1 MTSHKSDRNARLGA
15 LLFVLGLLL
24 TAVMSFIFFWPDM
37 EASLFDT
44 NSIAE
49 ANGRARALRCPYVI
63 TPAEVA
69 EIQASFK
76 NPLDR
81 EITFLVRSRISQG
94 YVTLMRQESELVR
107 IPPGEELTLM
117 WPVAAGDAAYGRV
130 IMARILTTR
139 SAAAPSQH
147 DFCGILL
154 LNVPGLTGGQIVTPG
169 LILVVLLLGGG
180 AWLWWGKR
188 PLNDYQRR
196 FVVPFALLALTLL
209 ASLVAGLLNAW
220 LFGLV
225 LLVATLVLVGIIL
238 ERFAHH

>member
-1 MTSHKSDRNARLGA
+1 MIFQKSDWHAPLGA
-15 LLFVLGLLL
+15 LLLVLGLLL
-24 TAVMSFIFFWPDM
+24 TAVISFIFFWPDM

-44 NSIAE
+44 NSVAE
-49 ANGRARALRCPYVI
+49 ANGRARMLRCPYAI

-69 EIQASFK
+69 EIQATFK
-76 NPLDR
+76 NPLER
-81 EITFLVRSRISQG
+81 EITFIVRSRISQG

-107 IPPGEELTLM
+107 IPPGEELTLT
-117 WPVAAGDAAYGRV
+117 WPVAPGDAAYGRV

-139 SAAAPSQH
+139 SLAAPSQQ

-154 LNVPGLTGGQIVTPG
+154 LNVPGLAGGQIVTLG
-169 LILVVLLLGGG
+169 LMLVVLFLGGG

-188 PLNDYQRR
+188 PLSDYQHR
-196 FVVPFALLALTLL
+196 FVGPFTLLALTLL

-220 LFGLV
+220 LIALV
-225 LLVATLVLVGIIL
+225 LLVLTLVLVGIIL

>member
-1 MTSHKSDRNARLGA
+1 MTSDGSLLRARLGA

-24 TAVMSFIFFWPDM
+24 TAVMSFMLFWPDM

-49 ANGRARALRCPYVI
+49 ANGRERALQCPYVI
-63 TPAEVA
+63 TTSEVA
-69 EIQASFK
+69 EIRATFR
-76 NPLDR
+76 NPIEQ
-81 EITFLVRSRISQG
+81 EIAFLVRSRISQG
-94 YVTLMRQESELVR
+94 FVTLMRQESELVR
-107 IPPGEELTLM
+107 IPPGEALTLT

-139 SAAAPSQH
+139 SAAAPSQQ

-154 LNVPGLTGGQIVTPG
+154 LNVPGVTGGQVVALG
-169 LILVVLLLGGG
+169 LALVLLLLGGG

-188 PLNDYQRR
+188 PLNSYQRR
-196 FVVPFALLALTLL
+196 FVMPLALLALMLL
-209 ASLVAGLLNAW
+209 ASLISGLLNAW

-225 LLVATLVLVGIIL
+225 LLVLTLVLVGIVL